1 MYNYL
6 LSIHL
11 CQEHHSYF
19 FMSCRRTGKT
29 ELWEPSTV
37 EKDVALTKHFIN
49 TLFFEPVVV
58 VQSPS
63 CFWLCDP
70 MDCSIPGVPVL
81 HLLPE
86 FAQIH
91 VFWVSDAIQLSYP
104 LSSPSPLA
112 FNLSQLL
119 GLLQWVSS
127 SHQVAKVLALQL
139 QHQSFQWIFRFDFL

>member
-49 TLFFEPVVV
+49 THFFEPVV

-70 MDCSIPGVPVL
+70 MNCSIPGVPVL